1 MARFRVTSLLTLLP
15 PTKRDRR
22 YMLTKCRGWR
32 GSRGWDIRGQA
43 PRLYRDSKAPS
54 GPAD

>member
-1 MARFRVTSLLTLLP
+1 VARFRVTSLLTLLP